1 MYRADDGRAIS
12 TMTAIELANAFNA
25 RLVDETR
32 HRYPESMAHQ
42 ELYHAGLSVCS
53 QKVRTVL
60 AELEQPYVSHE
71 LSILNSRGIY
81 SEELTPAENYYPEY
95 VKLRMLGAKQA
106 GLGLASG
113 YSGSSAVSREGF
125 DACVVPTLV
134 DHEKDRVVVD
144 SLRIC
149 EHLIDSANS
158 TKRLLG
164 DTASERADILQQAS
178 VVDRT
183 PQPALLYGFHPDDD
197 RRPEFI
203 KAKMAGAYDLKI
215 EALTL
220 LRDQNLH
227 DTELASAYTAKI
239 SKEAQG
245 KRFAHDPNQQREVR
259 ATTRTILEQLSQRL
273 ERSQNLWVCGDTF
286 TLADIF
292 WGINLFRFQ
301 WLGLAHLWA
310 DSNAIQDYASR
321 CFKRHS
327 LWTCVID
334 YPSPMPP
341 SPHINLDPPEDL

>member
-1 MYRADDGRAIS
+1 MIAL
-12 TMTAIELANAFNA
+12 ELVNAFNA
-25 RLVDETR
+25 RLVDKTR
-32 HRYPESMAHQ
+32 HHYPEATAHH
-42 ELYHAGLSVCS
+42 ELYHAGMSVCS
-53 QKVRTVL
+53 QKVRTVF
-60 AELEQPYVSHE
+60 AELGQPYTSHK
-71 LSILNSRGIY
+71 LSILNSRGVY
-81 SEELTPAENYYPEY
+81 SGELTPAENYYPEY
-95 VKLRMLGAKQA
+95 VKLRLVGAKQA
-106 GLGLASG
+106 GLKLASG
-113 YSGSSAVSREGF
+113 YTGSSAVSSEGF

-134 DHEKDRVVVD
+134 DHEKDRVIVD

-149 EHLIDSANS
+149 EYLIDGANS
-158 TKRLLG
+158 AKSLLG

-203 KAKMAGAYDLKI
+203 KAKMADAYDLKI

-227 DTELASAYTAKI
+227 DTELVSAYTAKI

-245 KRFAHDPNQQREVR
+245 KRFAHNANQQREVR
-259 ATTRTILEQLSQRL
+259 ANARNILEQLSQRL
-273 ERSQNLWVCGDTF
+273 ERSQSLWVCGDTF

-310 DSNAIQDYASR
+310 DSVAIQDYASR
-321 CFKRHS
+321 CFKRRS

-341 SPHINLDPPEDL
+341 SPHINLYPPEDL